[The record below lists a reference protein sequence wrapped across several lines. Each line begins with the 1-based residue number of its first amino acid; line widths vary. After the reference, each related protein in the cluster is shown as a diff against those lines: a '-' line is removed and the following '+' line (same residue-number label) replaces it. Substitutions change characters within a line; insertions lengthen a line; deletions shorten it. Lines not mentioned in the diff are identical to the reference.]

1 MLSQLSSITFHNNKD
16 NEYNSGQL
24 TKSCPMLSPLSS
36 YIFYNNKDNKYNSG
50 QLTKSCF
57 MLSQLSS
64 SPKNGGRK
72 KAQKVRHLS

>member
-1 MLSQLSSITFHNNKD
+1 
-16 NEYNSGQL
+16 
-24 TKSCPMLSPLSS
+24 MLSPLSS

-64 SPKNGGRK
+64 YIFHNN
-72 KAQKVRHLS
+72 KANEYNP

>member
-1 MLSQLSSITFHNNKD
+1 MLSQLSSYIFHNNKD
-16 NEYNSGQL
+16 NE
-24 TKSCPMLSPLSS
+24 
-36 YIFYNNKDNKYNSG
+36 YNSG

-64 SPKNGGRK
+64 SPKIGGRK